1 MTALDDHQVRGVDDV
16 VATLALLAEHHL
28 GAQAEQRGHEAQL
41 VTHRRHQRLADGDAF
56 TVATTNMAER
66 AALGG
71 EHLIIDGQDV
81 DAVAFGLGHTSAG
94 HIAATLFGIDQ
105 LIEKVD
111 GAHQDG
117 GVALVVVM
125 PSVRH
130 AYLGHAVR
138 PSVRNVAIRTRD
150 A

>member
-1 MTALDDHQVRGVDDV
+1 MQVWDYTISQGHSFLFWDAPYLVFALCGQYSWQLLKARLQ
-16 VATLALLAEHHL
+16 AWRKLA
-28 GAQAEQRGHEAQL
+28 GK
-41 VTHRRHQRLADGDAF
+41 V
-56 TVATTNMAER
+56 N
-66 AALGG
+66 LGG

-81 DAVAFGLGHTSAG
+81 DAVAFGLGHTGAG
-94 HIAATLFGIDQ
+94 DIAAALFGIDQ
-105 LIEKVD
+105 LIEEVD